1 MNSLLQNQRIE
12 DIKNKFLFKYT
23 ENLVDGKFITL
34 IVDSSEVYTSGKSDW
49 LDLKNKKKVLSFLK
63 SNYKFS

>member
-49 LDLKNKKKVLSFLK
+49 LDLKK
-63 SNYKFS
+63 